1 MYIETILS
9 VHKKY
14 HSLVK
19 DQFKS
24 EIGFVAALDKASSKF
39 INKNAVI
46 DKSNDPNKSP
56 ELLAAYCHIL
66 LKKSNKNLEEAEL
79 EEALNDM
86 LTVFRYIE
94 DKDVFEVF
102 YKKRLAERLVS
113 EMITCSF
120 SLTIELF
127 ILQ

>member
-14 HSLVK
+14 FALVK
-19 DQFKS
+19 DQFKN
-24 EIGFVAALDKASSKF
+24 EIGFVAALDKACSKF

-46 DKSNDPNKSP
+46 TKTGNASKSP
-56 ELLAAYCHIL
+56 ELLAAYCHLL

-79 EEALNDM
+79 EEALNQM

-102 YKKRLAERLVS
+102 YKKRLAERLVWNN
-113 EMITCSF
+113 CVVF
-120 SLTIELF
+120 VFL
-127 ILQ
+127 